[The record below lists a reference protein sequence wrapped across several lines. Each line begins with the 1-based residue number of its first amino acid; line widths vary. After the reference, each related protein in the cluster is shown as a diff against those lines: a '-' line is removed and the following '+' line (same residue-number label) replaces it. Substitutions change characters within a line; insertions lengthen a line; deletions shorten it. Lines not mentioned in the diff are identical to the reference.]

1 MFEALTQRLEAIFDR
16 LRGAGRL
23 TEENIQ
29 EALRASPGGSPA
41 GGCPDRVFVAPLALP
56 S

>member
-23 TEENIQ
+23 TG
-29 EALRASPGGSPA
+29 RRG
-41 GGCPDRVFVAPLALP
+41 AP
-56 S
+56 

>member
-23 TEENIQ
+23 SEETRSSSTQ
-29 EALRASPGGSPA
+29 RGASTST
-41 GGCPDRVFVAPLALP
+41 R
-56 S
+56 SWSRS